1 MTDPDPIVIR
11 PAFRD
16 ALAALQADYDAR
28 CETCAHHSTVFAVPG
43 EVYCFRHDIDM
54 LVDAVCPEWEAR
66 T

>member
-28 CETCAHHSTVFAVPG
+28 CETCAHSHRPG
-43 EVYCFRHDIDM
+43 KLGQCGVYGGLRVWLDM
-54 LVDAVCPEWEAR
+54 TCPEWEAR